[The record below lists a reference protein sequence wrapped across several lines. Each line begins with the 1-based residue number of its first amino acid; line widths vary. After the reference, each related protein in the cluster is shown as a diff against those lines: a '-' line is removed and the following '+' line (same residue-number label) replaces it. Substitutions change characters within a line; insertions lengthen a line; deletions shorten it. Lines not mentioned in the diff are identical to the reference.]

1 MIIIDIFSNI
11 YSCILFFPF
20 LSYLIKKKRHI
31 TYYVMYGL
39 LFDITLLNHYFT
51 STIIMLLAYYLYPK
65 KSKNLFRFY
74 ILIYNVFIA
83 SNLLA
88 LNNLYFMVTPSYIIS
103 LVINIMF
110 YLNSHKNYI
119 F

>member
-39 LFDITLLNHYFT
+39 LFDITLLNYYFT
-51 STIIMLLAYYLYPK
+51 STIIMLCIQRRAK
-65 KSKNLFRFY
+65 
-74 ILIYNVFIA
+74 I
-83 SNLLA
+83 
-88 LNNLYFMVTPSYIIS
+88 
-103 LVINIMF
+103 
-110 YLNSHKNYI
+110 YLNSIYWFI
-119 F
+119 MLL

>member
-39 LFDITLLNHYFT
+39 LFDITLLNYYFT
-51 STIIMLLAYYLYPK
+51 STIIMLLTYYLYPK